1 MKPLFEQQSTS
12 SPQIQPAVA
21 LPSSPTR
28 LATAGQFIAVIV
40 IWSLTPLAA
49 VWTVQ
54 ELHWAW
60 GLFLRFSIAIPIALL
75 CLKFFR
81 LKLIFSK
88 KAILSYCAG
97 AIGLFGSMA
106 FCYMGADKVPSAIIS
121 IIYGASPLVSGLI
134 SSFVLGHE
142 RFSSWQWLGLGIALV
157 GMSFTLGLSSSG
169 FQLNSIGIMLEL
181 IAMLFYVLSTFA
193 VKSVGAHIHPI
204 IQMTG
209 SSLVSW
215 VGYVCLLPFFWS
227 HLPTEFPS
235 LKISLAVFYSAVF
248 SSVLAMI
255 FYYQLIKV
263 LQPTTVLLIT
273 IITPVLATFWG
284 TWFNHEH
291 LSSHLVLGLIMLC
304 LGLLMYSRRSA

>member
-1 MKPLFEQQSTS
+1 MKPLFEQQSIST
-12 SPQIQPAVA
+12 PQIQPAVA
-21 LPSSPTR
+21 SSSSPTR
-28 LATAGQFIAVIV
+28 LATAGQFIAVVI

-54 ELHWAW
+54 EIHWAW
-60 GLFLRFSIAIPIALL
+60 GLFIRFSLAIPIALL
-75 CLKFFR
+75 CLRFFR

-88 KAILSYCAG
+88 KAVLSYCAG

-121 IIYGASPLVSGLI
+121 IIYGTSPLVSGLI
-134 SSFVLGHE
+134 SSFLLGRE
-142 RFSSWQWLGLGIALV
+142 RFSVWQWLGLGIALV

-169 FQLNSIGIMLEL
+169 FQLNRIGIVLEL

-193 VKSVGAHIHPI
+193 VKSVGAHIPPI
-204 IQMTG
+204 TQMTG
-209 SSLVSW
+209 ATLVSW

-255 FYYQLIKV
+255 FYYQLIKI

-284 TWFNHEH
+284 TWFNHEQ
-291 LSSHLVLGLIMLC
+291 LSSHLILGLTLLC
-304 LGLLMYSRRSA
+304 LGLLMYSRRPT